1 MLLTHRFALLGMDM
15 SLADYDGRT
24 ALHLASAEGHAG
36 VVKFLLE
43 KCKVS
48 PHVVDRYVCILAI
61 HKSAKSKIFRLIII
75 ATFIFLLISQN
86 SAS

>member
-1 MLLTHRFALLGMDM
+1 MLITHRFALLGMDM

-24 ALHLASAEGHAG
+24 ALHLASAEGHVG

-48 PHVVDRYVCILAI
+48 PHVVDRYVYILLSCQPRVTVTSCVVYSY
-61 HKSAKSKIFRLIII
+61 KGLIID
-75 ATFIFLLISQN
+75 ISLVY
-86 SAS
+86 